1 MQLDYLALKNF
12 RQYRDTKIEF
22 ARSSS
27 ANFTIIQGANGA
39 GKTNILNAITW
50 CLFGEE
56 YHMEGKYKGLPI
68 VNADALDENKK
79 GLIETSVEVQFID
92 DNGKK
97 ILISRTINCRELNG
111 KLVEFPG
118 VHAPPCIMMQTGR
131 DWGYPT
137 YADDAQFRI
146 NSLVPKEIEEYFF
159 FDGERMDDYF
169 KKKSGAEIQNA
180 VFQISQLELFVRLI
194 DHLTKRKNEFVK
206 QTKGLSPEI
215 QNIQDELEIHERSL
229 IVDKEKLEELKKK
242 KIEAEQLEE
251 DFSKKLQN
259 SSSEH
264 IRGLE
269 AQRILLDEEI
279 VNLQNEII
287 GLEDERLEILH
298 LAMPTI
304 LAYAPLLKTKTLIE
318 GRREAGL
325 IPPMYKTI
333 FIKDLL
339 NKNRC
344 ICKSDISE
352 KDEYSSVRRR
362 NVEAF
367 LQEGELS
374 EMSSELIEANVRIQ
388 EMLEKI
394 DSFPEDIRTAE
405 KKLNSLEDQ
414 KKEKNERINAI
425 SQEIKQTDLQEIA
438 NWENQK
444 QKYSNEKDSYN
455 IQIGRWLLII
465 DQRTNKVK
473 KLDTNRKQE
482 IKKQAKYDNL
492 NNLLVF
498 CDNSVKCA
506 EETKDVIMR
515 EVKTQVE
522 KKASEQFLALIW
534 KKNTY
539 KGLTIDDNYNISVPY
554 IDGREALGTLS
565 AGERQVCALSF
576 MAALNSVSGFRI
588 PIIIDTPLARISRE
602 PRKNIAENLPNY
614 LSGTQVTLLVTEEEY
629 TKEVKDALSN
639 KVGKTYLINFVETDK
654 GKKAEVELI
663 ND

>member
-1 MQLDYLALKNF
+1 ML
-12 RQYRDTKIEF
+12 
-22 ARSSS
+22 
-27 ANFTIIQGANGA
+27 
-39 GKTNILNAITW
+39 
-50 CLFGEE
+50 
-56 YHMEGKYKGLPI
+56 
-68 VNADALDENKK
+68 
-79 GLIETSVEVQFID
+79 
-92 DNGKK
+92 
-97 ILISRTINCRELNG
+97 
-111 KLVEFPG
+111 
-118 VHAPPCIMMQTGR
+118 QTGR
-131 DWGYPT
+131 DWGYPA

-146 NSLVPKEIEEYFF
+146 NSIVPKEIEEYFF

-206 QTKGLSPEI
+206 QTKGLSPEV

-229 IVDKEKLEELKKK
+229 IVDKEKLEELKRKK
-242 KIEAEQLEE
+242 NEAEQLES

-264 IRGLE
+264 IKGLE

-279 VNLQNEII
+279 AKLQNEIN

-304 LAYAPLLKTKTLIE
+304 LVYAPLLKTKTLIQ
-318 GRREAGL
+318 GRVEAGL

-352 KDEYSSVRRR
+352 KDEYSSSRRR

-394 DSFPEDIRTAE
+394 ESFPEDIRTAE

-425 SQEIKQTDLQEIA
+425 SQEIKQTDLKEIE
-438 NWENQK
+438 NWEIQK
-444 QKYSNEKDSYN
+444 QKAAEEKDNYN
-455 IQIGRWLLII
+455 MQMGRWLLII
-465 DQRTNKVK
+465 DQRTNKIK
-473 KLDTNRKQE
+473 SLDSKRKQE

-492 NNLLVF
+492 NNLLAF
-498 CDNSVKCA
+498 CDNSVNCA
-506 EETKDVIMR
+506 EETKDVIMK
-515 EVKTQVE
+515 EVKAQVE

-539 KGLTIDDNYNISVPY
+539 RGLTIDDNYNISVPY

-629 TKEVKDALSN
+629 TKEVKEALSG

-654 GKKAEVELI
+654 GKKADVELV